1 MSHVKGRYLAT
12 VTVDFEKDISRED
25 YATFKDKIS
34 GVIMSS
40 IASHLKD
47 ADVNITGIVIHNEY
61 FNVREDKTFETV

>member
-34 GVIMSS
+34 GVIMSA
-40 IASHLKD
+40 IASHLHD

-61 FNVREDKTFETV
+61 CNVREEKTFETV